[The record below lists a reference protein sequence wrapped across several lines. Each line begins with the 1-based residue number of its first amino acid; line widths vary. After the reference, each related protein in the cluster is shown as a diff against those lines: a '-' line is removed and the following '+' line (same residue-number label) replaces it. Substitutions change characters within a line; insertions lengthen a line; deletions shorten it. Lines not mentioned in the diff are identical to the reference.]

1 MKPSYVMGPLS
12 WIVACA
18 TLLSACG
25 GGGDD
30 GPAPIVIQAGAG
42 TPNTVSRWNE
52 IATTTITQA
61 NALTGTPEEMG
72 SNYAFE
78 MATLHIAMYDAVI
91 AIAGGYTPFTVTP
104 SGTTT
109 GASQEAAA
117 SAAAYNVL
125 KGLFPARTA
134 IYQGTYDSMLA
145 AIPNGNAKTLGVAIG
160 GEVATGVLTSRAN
173 DGRATTLPAFVAGAG
188 PGQFRGPAN
197 VGRTS
202 PFVRPFALT
211 SAAQFRAPG
220 PQALTSAT
228 YAADLNET
236 KTLGAAT
243 GSTRTTEQT
252 TAGLFHTEPPPFF
265 WTRNLRQFTM
275 TNRSLA
281 DQARLAAMIW
291 VSHADA
297 SIACFE
303 SKYFHLSWRP
313 FSAIN
318 LADTDGNS
326 ATTADSA
333 WTPFQPTPAH
343 PEYPAAHSCAG
354 GASAEAIRRF
364 FGTSDLTFDFT
375 SNASTTSQRYSS
387 TDALLDDITI
397 GRIAGGMHFRSSLVD
412 GAALGRNVAEW
423 VAQNKFQVR

>member
-1 MKPSYVMGPLS
+1 S
-12 WIVACA
+12 
-18 TLLSACG
+18 
-25 GGGDD
+25 
-30 GPAPIVIQAGAG
+30 
-42 TPNTVSRWNE
+42 
-52 IATTTITQA
+52 
-61 NALTGTPEEMG
+61 
-72 SNYAFE
+72 SNYAFDL
-78 MATLHIAMYDAVI
+78 ATLHVAMYDAVI
-91 AIAGGYTPFTVTP
+91 AIAGGYKPFTVTP
-104 SGTTT
+104 TASTS
-109 GASQEAAA
+109 GASEEAAA
-117 SAAAYNVL
+117 IAAAYNVL

-145 AIPNGNAKTLGVAIG
+145 AIPNGNAKTLGIAIG
-160 GEVATGVLTSRAN
+160 AEVATGVLTSRAN
-173 DGRATTLPAFVAGAG
+173 DGRATVLPAFVAGTS
-188 PGQFRGPAN
+188 PGQFRGPAI

-211 SAAQFRAPG
+211 SASQFRAPG
-220 PQALTSAT
+220 PQSLGSAA

-243 GSTRTTEQT
+243 GSTRTPEQST
-252 TAGLFHTEPPPFF
+252 SALFHTEAPPNL

-291 VSHADA
+291 VSHSDA
-297 SIACFE
+297 TIACFE
-303 SKYFHLSWRP
+303 SKYFHLFWRP

-326 ATTADSA
+326 ATTADTG

-354 GASAEAIRRF
+354 GATVEAIRRF
-364 FGTSDLTFDFT
+364 FGTSDVTYDFT
-375 SNASTTSQRYSS
+375 SNASMTAHHYVGTE
-387 TDALLDDITI
+387 ALVDDII
-397 GRIAGGMHFRSSLVD
+397 VGRIAGGMHFRSSLVD

-423 VAQNKFQVR
+423 IAQNRFQVR

>member
-1 MKPSYVMGPLS
+1 MKFPHAMTQLT
-12 WIVACA
+12 WLAACTFA
-18 TLLSACG
+18 LLAACG
-25 GGGDD
+25 GGGGDD
-30 GPAPIVIQAGAG
+30 ASPPMVIQAD

-52 IATTTITQA
+52 IATTTITQP
-61 NALTGTPEEMG
+61 NAATGTPEEMS
-72 SNYAFE
+72 SNYAFDL
-78 MATLHIAMYDAVI
+78 ATLHVAMYDAVI
-91 AIAGGYTPFTVTP
+91 AIAGGYTPFLVTP
-104 SGTTT
+104 TTST
-109 GASQEAAA
+109 SGASQEAAA
-117 SAAAYNVL
+117 IAAAYNVL

-145 AIPNGNAKTLGVAIG
+145 AIPNGSAKTLGVAIG
-160 GEVATGVLTSRAN
+160 AEVAAGVLASRAN
-173 DGRATTLPAFVAGAG
+173 DGRVTALPAFVAGTS

-228 YAADLNET
+228 YAADFNET

-243 GSTRTTEQT
+243 GSTRTTEQST
-252 TAGLFHTEPPPFF
+252 VALFHTEAPPNF

-303 SKYFHLSWRP
+303 SKYFHLFWRP

-326 ATTADSA
+326 ATTGDTA

-343 PEYPAAHSCAG
+343 PEYPAADSCAG

-364 FGTSDLTFDFT
+364 FGTSDVTYDFT
-375 SNASTTSQRYSS
+375 SNASMTSQHYAG
-387 TDALLDDITI
+387 TDALIEDITI

-423 VAQNKFQVR
+423 VVQNKFQMR